1 MQYQGVEGLGMIPE
15 GLPTEEEGCVEKI
28 VPRRLWRGRWAVS
41 GLPRVSSPCG
51 QYQCSICNR
60 TLFNY

>member
-28 VPRRLWRGRWAVS
+28 VEGSVGSVR
-41 GLPRVSSPCG
+41 SSP
-51 QYQCSICNR
+51 SLLPLW
-60 TLFNY
+60 TVSVLHL